1 MAKQKRFI
9 PSKAQMNKYKSF
21 LNERRKISRA
31 IKKGKQLGE
40 RSMIGVP
47 ENDAR
52 IIPDMVLPKEMR
64 TRTSF
69 ESKDSFFKTM
79 QTLKQ
84 FKNEEFY
91 FKQNYKNRILE
102 LLENSISD
110 TALQVTGQE
119 LLPEAKGGFYSEKQ
133 KKKKEFSAFV
143 EYMDYYNMVRRMNTS
158 RFMEMYFKGYIKPFR
173 YIYAE
178 ITVYGNRG
186 ATGKNKF
193 LDEQIDMIQAFYQ
206 MSKNR

>member
-9 PSKAQMNKYKSF
+9 PSKAQMKKYKSF

-31 IKKGKQLGE
+31 IRKGKQLGE
-40 RSMIGVP
+40 RSMIGTS

-69 ESKDSFFKTM
+69 ESKDSFLKTM

-91 FKQNYKNRILE
+91 FKQNYKNKVLD
-102 LLENSISD
+102 LLGDAISD
-110 TALQVTGQE
+110 TAIQVTGQE
-119 LLPEAKGGFYSEKQ
+119 LQPEAKGGFYSSQQ
-133 KKKKEFSAFV
+133 KENFPEFE
-143 EYMDYYNMVRRMNTS
+143 EYMNYYNMVRRMNTS

-178 ITVYGNRG
+178 LNVYGNRG
-186 ATGKNKF
+186 ATGENKF

-206 MSKNR
+206 MSKTR